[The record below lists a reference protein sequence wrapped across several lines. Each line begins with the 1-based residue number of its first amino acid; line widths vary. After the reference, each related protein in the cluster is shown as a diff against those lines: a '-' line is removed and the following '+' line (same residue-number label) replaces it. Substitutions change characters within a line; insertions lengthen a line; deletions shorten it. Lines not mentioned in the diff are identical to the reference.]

1 MGQRVEPG
9 REAALRRVMEQER
22 RVARQ
27 KAAVAR
33 LAANGLGAGHAKK
46 LLTVMEESLRLL
58 RAALKQYPDSD
69 DSN

>member
-1 MGQRVEPG
+1 MAERIETP

-27 KAAVAR
+27 KETITRLGANGIAPGQAER
-33 LAANGLGAGHAKK
+33 LLAA
-46 LLTVMEESLRLL
+46 MEESLRLL
-58 RAALKQYPDSD
+58 RAALKLHPE